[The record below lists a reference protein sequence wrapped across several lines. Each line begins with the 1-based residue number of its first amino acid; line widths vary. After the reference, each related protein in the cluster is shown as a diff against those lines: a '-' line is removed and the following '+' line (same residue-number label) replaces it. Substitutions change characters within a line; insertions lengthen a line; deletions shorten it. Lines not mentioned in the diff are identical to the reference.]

1 MVDKGYV
8 GLANYF
14 PDVPAVIPF
23 KASQGRPLT
32 EEQEAYNRE
41 VAPPR
46 SSSNTRW
53 RN

>member
-23 KASQGRPLT
+23 KASRGHP
-32 EEQEAYNRE
+32 
-41 VAPPR
+41 
-46 SSSNTRW
+46 
-53 RN
+53 